1 MSGRVTCAII
11 AIKLSGTRFR
21 NQKLLDKKAE
31 LGTQRLHDGCYI
43 SGFDETNGAAVTIW
57 FISLSFYF
65 KLNINVLKMKTTF
78 ACDKSRKCQKLNL
91 RLSLCQFM
99 PVGDIN

>member
-43 SGFDETNGAAVTIW
+43 SGFDETNGAVTIW
-57 FISLSFYF
+57 SISLSFYF
-65 KLNINVLKMKTTF
+65 KLKVNVLKMKTKF
-78 ACDKSRKCQKLNL
+78 ACDKSRKCQKL
-91 RLSLCQFM
+91 S
-99 PVGDIN
+99 